1 LPRHT
6 VRPYQSG
13 DRSAVFEVL
22 RAVWGTSTASG
33 LEALW
38 EWKVERGPCV
48 SVRAAPTLVLEG
60 EGGIQG
66 LMSAIAV
73 NLKVHERVVPATY
86 VCDFVTHPECRG
98 TGQLLAR
105 RFMKTPTVL
114 LGAPGP
120 VAHQLSIRM
129 GFAQPS
135 MLDSHVRI
143 VRADR
148 VLRSKTRCAAL
159 AATGGWLW
167 KAAGGVSARF
177 RRVGADAGVT
187 VRALDHFDE
196 RFDALW
202 RRVAPDYPVTV
213 VRDRPY
219 LTWRFVDTPERC
231 YRFGVAERA
240 GEVEGYVVFC
250 SRPREGLVYGHV
262 VDFLVDRRNPGARD
276 ALLSYATER
285 LEVMGVDLVTSY
297 ACSRDAFFR
306 EGFKRCGFPF
316 SKPKRPIIAWDGTG
330 VVGATTLAR
339 AEDWFFTRGDSD
351 IDMEGESAMS
361 RVAPPT
367 PPVE

>member
-48 SVRAAPTLVLEG
+48 SERAAPTLVLEG

-86 VCDFVTHPECRG
+86 MCDFVTHPECRG

-105 RFMKTPTVL
+105 RFMKMPTVL

-143 VRADR
+143 VRGDR
-148 VLRSKTRCAAL
+148 VLRSKTRYAAL
-159 AATGGWLW
+159 AAAGGWLW

-177 RRVGADAGVT
+177 RRIGSDAGVT

-213 VRDRPY
+213 VRDSPY

-231 YRFGVAERA
+231 YRFAVAERA

-262 VDFLVDRRNPGARD
+262 VDFLVGRRNPGARD

-297 ACSRDAFFR
+297 ACSRDAFFG

-351 IDMEGESAMS
+351 IDMEGEPARS
-361 RVAPPT
+361 RVASPT